1 VHLKTLTLRGFKSF
15 ASATTLQFEPGITCV
30 VGPNGSGKSNVV
42 DALAWVMGEQ
52 GAKSLR
58 GGAMSDV
65 IFAGTRGR
73 PALGRAEVVLTIDNA
88 DRALPTDAAEVT
100 ISRTLF
106 RNGSS
111 EYAINSQ
118 PCRLLDVTELLAD
131 SGIGREMHV
140 IVGQGQLDTVLHATP
155 EVRRGLVEEAAG
167 VLKHRKRKEKA
178 LRKLDAT
185 AANMA
190 RLSDLTAELRRQL
203 TPLARQAEAARRAA
217 GVAAQVRD
225 ARLRLLADDLVRLDA
240 ELARDATLRTELLQR
255 RASIEASLAELTD
268 ALAQIDAGEREQ
280 SAQTSA
286 QAGLVT
292 ELAALRE
299 RVEGTLALSLDR
311 SRRLLAPPDLAAGPD
326 PDAVDAEAAAAQAEV
341 DELAA
346 VVEAA
351 GVSLS
356 AAVAARE
363 SAEQEHAGAER
374 LAADR
379 RREQSDRRD
388 AVARLESTLE
398 GVRSSLAASRD
409 EAGRVEAARAE
420 ATARAQQARRD
431 FQGLET
437 GVGGLSAGE
446 HDLDA
451 EHAAAEAAVDA
462 AAEQV
467 RTATE
472 AERRAERE
480 RAAAGSRIEALS
492 LALGRP
498 DATGAL
504 LADPG
509 TASVLR
515 GTLAAALSIEPG
527 AETAIAAALGEV
539 ADAAVVDGVAG
550 AADLLA
556 GAASAQLGR
565 AVLVVAHGDADQPV
579 PTALDPAWPVLPT
592 GLRYLVQ
599 AIAAPQGLHESLCAT
614 VGPAVMV
621 ADLAQARAVVGEVP
635 GVVAVTSDGTLLAR
649 HVALGGPAGGSRVE
663 LQAELDQ
670 ARDRLVQAEQ
680 ASDQARFARSRHE
693 STLAE
698 HTARLDAALAAL
710 HESDAELAAVAERL
724 AQLGHE
730 MRSAEAEAERLA
742 RSAEA
747 VQQRITDD
755 TERLAAMQQQ
765 WEKAREALA
774 EATPTDEP
782 SPGMAVGADG
792 ALAGLA
798 DRARHARQDEVQ
810 ARLELRTGEE
820 RLRTARA
827 RHEALTRQ
835 ARTIRA
841 ERASALARHRRAT
854 RQAAVAAWVAA
865 RAHELAATV
874 AADLEQARV
883 ERDRVDAA
891 AAERRAQQRTLSA
904 QAAGLREELQ
914 GVVDAL
920 HRDEVALA
928 ELRLKV
934 SATHERAVGDWGV
947 DPQSLVDEYGPH
959 LPVPAG
965 DPDAPP
971 VAYDREQ
978 QQLRAEKAERALARL
993 GRINPLA
1000 LEEHAAAEERLV
1012 YLTGQVDDLQ
1022 STRRDLLA
1030 IVREV
1035 DDRVETVFAE
1045 AFADTAREFE
1055 GVFSRLFPGGEGRLV
1070 LTAPDDLLTTGIE
1083 VEARPAGKRVKRLS
1097 LLSGGERSLVA
1108 VAFLV
1113 ALFRARPSPFYV
1125 LDEVEAALDDVNLGR
1140 LLDLYEELRETSQL
1154 LVVTHQKRTME
1165 IADALYGVS
1174 MRADGISAVISQRLR
1189 EPEAV

>member
-65 IFAGTRGR
+65 IFAGTPGR

-100 ISRTLF
+100 VSRTLF

-155 EVRRGLVEEAAG
+155 DVRRGLVEEAAG

-203 TPLARQAEAARRAA
+203 TPLARQADAARRAA
-217 GVAAQVRD
+217 GVQAQVRD
-225 ARLRLLADDLVRLDA
+225 SRLRLLADDLVRLDA
-240 ELARDATLRTELLQR
+240 EVARDAALRDELVAR
-255 RASIEASLAELTD
+255 RASIESSLADLSGALARIEAGEADQSEQTSVQASL
-268 ALAQIDAGEREQ
+268 
-280 SAQTSA
+280 
-286 QAGLVT
+286 VT
-292 ELAALRE
+292 QLSALRE
-299 RVEGTLALSLDR
+299 RVEGTAALSVDR
-311 SRRLLAPPDLAAGPD
+311 SRRLLQPADQTAGPD

-341 DELAA
+341 DDLVALVQRAGTALAA
-346 VVEAA
+346 
-351 GVSLS
+351 S
-356 AAVAARE
+356 VAARE
-363 SAEQEHAGAER
+363 AAEQEHAGAER

-379 RREQSDRRD
+379 RREEGQRRE
-388 AVARLESTLE
+388 AVARLESAVE
-398 GVRSSLAASRD
+398 GVRSALAASRD
-409 EAGRVEAARAE
+409 EAGRVEAARTEAAE
-420 ATARAQQARRD
+420 RAQRARRD
-431 FQGLET
+431 FQSLEA
-437 GVGGLSAGE
+437 GVGGLSSGE

-451 EHAAAEAAVDA
+451 EHAAAEAAVQA
-462 AAEQV
+462 STEQV
-467 RTATE
+467 QAAIE
-472 AERRAERE
+472 SERRAERE
-480 RAAAGSRIEALS
+480 RAAASSRIDALS

-504 LADPG
+504 LADPS
-509 TASVLR
+509 TAVALR

-527 AETAIAAALGEV
+527 AETAIAASLGEV

-565 AVLVVAHGDADQPV
+565 AVLLVAHGSTDDPA
-579 PTALDPAWPVLPT
+579 PTEVDPAWPGLPV

-599 AIAAPQGLHESLCAT
+599 AIAAPRGLHASLCAT

-621 ADLAQARAVVGEVP
+621 ADLAEARAVVAEVP
-635 GVVAVTSDGTLLAR
+635 DVVAVTPDGTLLAQ

-670 ARDRLVQAEQ
+670 ARERLTQAEQ
-680 ASDQARFARSRHE
+680 AGEQARFARSRHE
-693 STLAE
+693 ATLSE
-698 HTARLDAALAAL
+698 HSARLDAALAAL
-710 HESDAELAAVAERL
+710 HESDAELAAIAERL

-730 MRSAEAEAERLA
+730 MRSAEAEAQRLA
-742 RSAEA
+742 HSTET
-747 VQQRITDD
+747 VQQRIADDAQRMADLTQQLERARAALAAAVATDD
-755 TERLAAMQQQ
+755 PSAGADAEPVLG
-765 WEKAREALA
+765 ALA
-774 EATPTDEP
+774 EKAKQ
-782 SPGMAVGADG
+782 
-792 ALAGLA
+792 
-798 DRARHARQDEVQ
+798 ARQSEVQ

-820 RLRTARA
+820 RLRTARG
-827 RHEALTRQ
+827 RHEALTHR
-835 ARTIRA
+835 ARTIREQRVMA
-841 ERASALARHRRAT
+841 VARQERAA
-854 RQAAVAAWVAA
+854 RQAVVAAWVAA

-874 AADLEQARV
+874 AVALDEART
-883 ERDRVDAA
+883 ERDRVDAVA
-891 AAERRAQQRTLSA
+891 AARRAQHRELSA
-904 QAAGLREELQ
+904 QAAGLREQLQ
-914 GVVDAL
+914 GVIDTL

-934 SATHERAVGDWGV
+934 SATHERAVEDWGV
-947 DPQSLVDEYGPH
+947 DPQALVEEYGPH
-959 LPVPAG
+959 LPVPTD
-965 DPDAPP
+965 DPEAPP
-971 VAYDREQ
+971 EPYDREQ
-978 QQLRAEKAERALARL
+978 QQRRAEKAERALARL

-1012 YLTGQVDDLQ
+1012 YLTGQIDDLQ

>member
-15 ASATTLQFEPGITCV
+15 ASSTTLQFEPGITCV

-65 IFAGTRGR
+65 IFAGTPGR

-111 EYAINSQ
+111 EYAINNQ

-140 IVGQGQLDTVLHATP
+140 IVGQGQLDTVLNATP

-190 RLSDLTAELRRQL
+190 RLADLTTELRRQL

-217 GVAAQVRD
+217 GVQAEVRD
-225 ARLRLLADDLVRLDA
+225 ARLRLLADDLVRLEA
-240 ELARDATLRTELLQR
+240 ELSRDQAVRSDLTER
-255 RASIEASLAELTD
+255 RSALELSLADVEGL
-268 ALAQIDAGEREQ
+268 LGQIDATERAESSQ
-280 SAQTSA
+280 SSA
-286 QAGLVT
+286 RASVVT
-292 ELAALRE
+292 ELSALRE
-299 RVEGTLALSLDR
+299 RVEGTIALAVDR
-311 SRRLLAPPDLAAGPD
+311 ADRLVAAPVDSAGPD
-326 PDAVDAEAAAAQAEV
+326 PAAVDAEAVATQAEA

-346 VVEAA
+346 LVDEAGA
-351 GVSLS
+351 RL
-356 AAVAARE
+356 AEAVAARQVTQD
-363 SAEQEHAGAER
+363 AHAAAQR

-379 RREQSDRRD
+379 QAEQQRRREAS
-388 AVARLESTLE
+388 ARLSSSIE
-398 GVRSSLAASRD
+398 GVRSALVASEDEVARLDATQSAAQ
-409 EAGRVEAARAE
+409 ARALKARSDFAALE
-420 ATARAQQARRD
+420 A
-431 FQGLET
+431 
-437 GVGGLSAGE
+437 GVGGLSQGE
-446 HDLDA
+446 EHLDA
-451 EHAAAEAAVDA
+451 EHAVAEQAVQVARRELEAA
-462 AAEQV
+462 
-467 RTATE
+467 TE
-472 AERRAERE
+472 RERRIERE
-480 RAAAGSRIEALS
+480 RAGAVSRIEALTM
-492 LALGRP
+492 ALGRP
-498 DATGAL
+498 DATAAL
-504 LADPG
+504 LADP
-509 TASVLR
+509 TTSPSLQ
-515 GTLAAALSIEPG
+515 GTLAASLAIEQG
-527 AETAIAAALGEV
+527 AQTAVAVTLGEV
-539 ADAAVVDGVAG
+539 ADAAVATDVAN

-565 AVLVVAHGDADQPV
+565 AVLLIAQGTSAPATTTNPDPSW
-579 PTALDPAWPVLPT
+579 PALPA
-592 GLRYLVQ
+592 GMRYLVQ
-599 AIAAPQGLHESLCAT
+599 AISAPSALHDSLCS
-614 VGPAVMV
+614 VIGPAVLV
-621 ADLAQARAVVGEVP
+621 SDLAQARALVTELP
-635 GVVAVTSDGTLLAR
+635 STVAVTADGTLLAR
-649 HVALGGPAGGSRVE
+649 HVGVGGPAGGTRVE

-670 ARDRLVQAEQ
+670 ARERCAAADRELE
-680 ASDQARFARSRHE
+680 QARFARAGLQSRLE
-693 STLAE
+693 E
-698 HTARLDAALAAL
+698 CDERLEAALSAL
-710 HESDAELAAVAERL
+710 HQSDAELAAVAERL
-724 AQLGHE
+724 GQLGHE
-730 MRSAEAEAERLA
+730 MRSADAEASRLA
-742 RSAEA
+742 SSAQA
-747 VQQRITDD
+747 LRARIEQE
-755 TERLAAMQQQ
+755 TERLADLHRQQEQ
-765 WEKAREALA
+765 ARVALAESAGPDASMNDSADGQPDLEEAVEKARQ
-774 EATPTDEP
+774 
-782 SPGMAVGADG
+782 
-792 ALAGLA
+792 
-798 DRARHARQDEVQ
+798 REVQ

-820 RLRTARA
+820 RLRTARG
-827 RHEALTRQ
+827 RVEALTRQ

-841 ERASALARHRRAT
+841 ERAEAVAQRERSQRRAT
-854 RQAAVAAWVAA
+854 VAAWVAA
-865 RAHELAATV
+865 RAGELSVRVNAA
-874 AADLEQARV
+874 LEQARS
-883 ERDRVDAA
+883 ERDEIDAA
-891 AAERRAQQRTLSA
+891 ASARRSQRRALAA
-904 QAAGLREELQ
+904 QAARMREEIQ
-914 GVVDAL
+914 TVVDAL
-920 HRDEVALA
+920 HRDEIALA

-934 SATHERAVGDWGV
+934 SATQERAQEEWGV
-947 DPQSLVDEYGPH
+947 EPGVLVDEYGPH
-959 LPVPAG
+959 LIVPA
-965 DPDAPP
+965 PDADAAGTP
-971 VAYDREQ
+971 YDRDQ
-978 QQLRAEKAERALARL
+978 QRLRAEKAERALARL

-1000 LEEHAAAEERLV
+1000 LEEHAAAEERLR

-1070 LTAPDDLLTTGIE
+1070 LTEPDSLLTTGIE
-1083 VEARPAGKRVKRLS
+1083 VEARPPGKRVKRLS

-1174 MRADGISAVISQRLR
+1174 MRSDGISAVISQRLR
-1189 EPEAV
+1189 EHEAV

>member
-1 VHLKTLTLRGFKSF
+1 MHLKTLTLRGFKSF

-65 IFAGTRGR
+65 IFAGTPGR

-111 EYAINSQ
+111 EYAINNQ

-140 IVGQGQLDTVLHATP
+140 IVGQGQLDTVLNATP

-190 RLSDLTAELRRQL
+190 RLADLTTELRRQL

-217 GVAAQVRD
+217 GVQAEVRD
-225 ARLRLLADDLVRLDA
+225 ARLRLLADDLVRLEA
-240 ELARDATLRTELLQR
+240 ELSRDQALRVELTQRRDELSASLADATSQLDQ
-255 RASIEASLAELTD
+255 IEASERAES
-268 ALAQIDAGEREQ
+268 GE
-280 SAQTSA
+280 TSGRA
-286 QAGLVT
+286 AVVT

-299 RVEGTLALSLDR
+299 RVEGTVALAVER
-311 SRRLLAPPDLAAGPD
+311 STRLGAAPDPAAGPD
-326 PDAVDAEAAAAQAEV
+326 PDAVDAEAVAAAGEA
-341 DELAA
+341 DELRTLVERAGERLA
-346 VVEAA
+346 VAVTAREAA
-351 GVSLS
+351 EAAHS
-356 AAVAARE
+356 A
-363 SAEQEHAGAER
+363 AER

-379 RREQSDRRD
+379 RAEQQRRREAAARLTSAVEGARSALAAGRD
-388 AVARLESTLE
+388 EVTRLESAQADAAQ
-398 GVRSSLAASRD
+398 RSAK
-409 EAGRVEAARAE
+409 ARA
-420 ATARAQQARRD
+420 D
-431 FQGLET
+431 FQRLEA
-437 GVGGLSAGE
+437 GVGGLARGE
-446 HDLDA
+446 EDLDA
-451 EHAAAEAAVDA
+451 EHE
-462 AAEQV
+462 AAEQAV
-467 RTATE
+467 QAARAELDE
-472 AERRAERE
+472 ASERERRIERE
-480 RAAAGSRIEALS
+480 RAGAVSRMEALT

-498 DATGAL
+498 DATASL
-504 LADPG
+504 LADPA
-509 TASVLR
+509 TASSLR
-515 GTLAAALSIEPG
+515 GTLAASLAIEPG
-527 AETAIAAALGEV
+527 AQTALAAALGEV
-539 ADAAVVDGVAG
+539 ADAAVASDLSG

-565 AVLVVAHGDADQPV
+565 AVLLVADGQSGDV
-579 PTALDPAWPVLPT
+579 RPTSPDRAWPALPS

-599 AIAAPQGLHESLCAT
+599 AVSAPPELHASLCA
-614 VGPAVMV
+614 VLGPAVLVSDM
-621 ADLAQARAVVGEVP
+621 AQASALVAEVA
-635 GVVAVTSDGTLLAR
+635 GTVAVTPDGTLLSA
-649 HVALGGPAGGSRVE
+649 HVGVGGPAGGSRVE

-670 ARDRLVQAEQ
+670 ARERRGAADRDLE
-680 ASDQARFARSRHE
+680 QARFTRAGLQASLEER
-693 STLAE
+693 TQ
-698 HTARLDAALAAL
+698 RLDTALSAL
-710 HESDAELAAVAERL
+710 HQSDAELAAVAERL
-724 AQLGHE
+724 GHLGHE
-730 MRSAEAEAERLA
+730 MRSAEAESARLA
-742 RSAEA
+742 SSAEA
-747 VQQRITDD
+747 LHERIAHD
-755 TERLAAMQQQ
+755 TGRLADLERQETQ
-765 WEKAREALA
+765 
-774 EATPTDEP
+774 
-782 SPGMAVGADG
+782 
-792 ALAGLA
+792 
-798 DRARHARQDEVQ
+798 ARQSVEAAEVPADDSDDAAVAVQVTVDDLVEAAKEARQHEVQ

-820 RLRTARA
+820 RLRTARS
-827 RHEALTRQ
+827 RHEALKRRAQ
-835 ARTIRA
+835 TIRVD
-841 ERASALARHRRAT
+841 RADAIARHHRAQREAT
-854 RQAAVAAWVAA
+854 VAAWVAA
-865 RAHELAATV
+865 RGGELSGAVTRA
-874 AADLEQARV
+874 LEQARR
-883 ERDRVDAA
+883 ERDEMDAA
-891 AAERRAQQRTLSA
+891 TSARRARRQELAASAAETRDQL
-904 QAAGLREELQ
+904 QAL
-914 GVVDAL
+914 VDAL
-920 HRDEVALA
+920 HRDEIALA

-934 SATHERAVGDWGV
+934 STASERARDEWGV
-947 DPQSLVDEYGPH
+947 DPAALVDEYGPH
-959 LPVPAG
+959 LPVPAAEADG
-965 DPDAPP
+965 DPLP
-971 VAYDREQ
+971 YDREQ
-978 QQLRAEKAERALARL
+978 QRLRAEKAERALARL

-1000 LEEHAAAEERLV
+1000 LEEHAAAEERLR

-1030 IVREV
+1030 IVREI

-1055 GVFSRLFPGGEGRLV
+1055 GVFSRLFPGGAGRLV
-1070 LTAPDDLLTTGIE
+1070 LTEPDSLLTTGIE
-1083 VEARPAGKRVKRLS
+1083 VEARPPGKRVKRLS

-1174 MRADGISAVISQRLR
+1174 MRSDGISAVISQRLR